1 MKRTARQYPQYA
13 REALL
18 ELVSA
23 QGQYTGRTRHIS
35 RDGFSVL
42 IDAPVLPGNIVRVR
56 MSLVFDKDTFSE
68 PLELPARVV
77 WCTPIGDHYQLGTS
91 FLALGHEKQSYLAMF
106 LRYLQGSG
114 ENEADNNE
122 DPSSDD
128 GDLFAE

>member
-18 ELVSA
+18 ELISA
-23 QGQYTGRTRHIS
+23 KGLCTGRTKHVS

-42 IDAPVLPGNIVRVR
+42 VEQPIAPGNRVRVR
-56 MSLVFDKDTFSE
+56 MSLVFDEDTFSE

-91 FLALGHEKQSYLAMF
+91 FLALSEDNQSYLAMF
-106 LRYLQGSG
+106 LRYLQGEG
-114 ENEADNNE
+114 EV
-122 DPSSDD
+122 DPAASQNRDD
-128 GDLFAE
+128 GDLFPE